1 MNAKPSARVRL
12 ATERTLERQAFG
24 KYLSDYSNVQEWIA
38 ESRIEIDQARLLTLY
53 AAQKMD
59 TQGTKA
65 ALTEISAIKVV
76 APTVLQE
83 VVDMAIQIHGG
94 MGVCQDTMLPAFFAQ
109 ARALRLA
116 DGPDEVHKTMIA
128 KLELK
133 RQGFSRSS
141 SKPVKS

>member
-1 MNAKPSARVRL
+1 
-12 ATERTLERQAFG
+12 
-24 KYLSDYSNVQEWIA
+24 
-38 ESRIEIDQARLLTLY
+38 
-53 AAQKMD
+53 MD
-59 TQGTKA
+59 TLGNMA

-76 APTVLQE
+76 APSVLEE

-94 MGVCQDTMLPAFFAQ
+94 MGVCQDTMLPSFYAQ

-141 SKPVKS
+141 KPAKS